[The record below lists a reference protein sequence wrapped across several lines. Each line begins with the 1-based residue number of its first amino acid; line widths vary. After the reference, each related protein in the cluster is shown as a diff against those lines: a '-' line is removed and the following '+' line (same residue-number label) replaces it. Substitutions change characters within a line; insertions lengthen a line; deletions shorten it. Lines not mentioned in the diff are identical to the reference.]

1 MTPTVFRTP
10 AASYVVTETLR
21 ESASASTYAVQRE
34 SDGAPFVLKRLAIAN
49 LQHWKQFDLFEREV
63 AALRAIEHPFV
74 PRWVDSHLDENAGV
88 FLSVQTR
95 VEGTTLRELLR
106 SRGGLSATDVEN
118 YLRQALGILT
128 HLHERAP
135 QIIHR
140 DINPSNVMVANGQ
153 IYLIDFGAVKV
164 GNAQSTSMTTVG
176 TFGYMAPEQLLGRA
190 TVQSDLFGLGMTMTA
205 MATGMEPASMP
216 QDPKTG
222 QVDPSAALHAPP
234 HLSRALLALIRPGVA
249 ERPQSARQ
257 ALMLLDQPQHPPV
270 HAMPPTAPQVPA
282 VRPGYQQT
290 PYGPAPVVQFAGQ
303 PQPVGAP
310 YVHRDISP
318 YKMPE
323 ALTPEDKAYL
333 RQHRLESFSA
343 PLAVLLHLLTFGV
356 FSLIHFGLQHDK
368 LPQAKQDDPNAAKAI
383 GFNFIPYFNL
393 YWFIFQPIR
402 LTDRLNLQDR
412 IRDREDGTSRSLM
425 ITLAILG
432 MIPYINV
439 LIGVPLY
446 SIGVYKLQKQINRL
460 AEEREALPPGQPALP
475 PAGMRMP

>member
-1 MTPTVFRTP
+1 MPSMTPSVFRTP
-10 AASYVVTETLR
+10 LASYVVAETLR
-21 ESASASTYAVQRE
+21 ESASASTYAVRRE

-74 PRWVDSHLDENAGV
+74 PRWVDSHLDENTGV
-88 FLSVQTR
+88 FVSVQTR

-106 SRGGLSATDVEN
+106 DKGGLSATDVEN

-140 DINPSNVMVANGQ
+140 DINPSNVMVARGQ
-153 IYLIDFGAVKV
+153 VYLIDFGAVKV

-190 TVQSDLFGLGMTMTA
+190 TVQSDLFGLGMTMIA

-216 QDPKTG
+216 QDPNTG
-222 QVDPSAALHAPP
+222 QVDPSSALHAPP
-234 HLSRALLALIRPGVA
+234 HLVRALLALIRPGVA

-257 ALMLLDQPQHPPV
+257 ALMLLDQPQHAPVPHAPP
-270 HAMPPTAPQVPA
+270 MGGVPA
-282 VRPGYQQT
+282 LPPGYQQT
-290 PYGPAPVVQFAGQ
+290 PYGPAPLVQYGSQ
-303 PQPVGAP
+303 PMAP

-333 RQHRLESFSA
+333 KQHRLESFSA
-343 PLAVLLHLLTFGV
+343 PLAVLLHFLTFGL

-368 LPQAKQDDPNAAKAI
+368 LPQAKQDDPSSAKAI

-412 IRDREDGTSRSLM
+412 IRDRGDGTSRSLM

-432 MIPYINV
+432 MIPYINF
-439 LIGVPLY
+439 LIGIPLY

>member
-10 AASYVVTETLR
+10 AASYTVTETLR

-49 LQHWKQFDLFEREV
+49 LRHWKQFDLFEREV

-95 VEGTTLRELLR
+95 VEGITLRALLR
-106 SRGGLSATDVEN
+106 DQGGLAAVDVEN

-140 DINPSNVMVANGQ
+140 DINPSNVMVARGQ
-153 IYLIDFGAVKV
+153 VYLIDFGAVKV

-190 TVQSDLFGLGMTMTA
+190 TVQSDLFGLGMTMVA
-205 MATGMEPASMP
+205 MATGMEPASLP

-222 QVDPSAALHAPP
+222 QVDPSSVLHAPP
-234 HLSRALLALIRPGVA
+234 HLTRALLALIRPGVA

-257 ALMLLDQPQHPPV
+257 ALMLLDQPQP
-270 HAMPPTAPQVPA
+270 HAQPLAGVPA
-282 VRPGYQQT
+282 AQAGYQHT
-290 PYGPAPVVQFAGQ
+290 PYGPAPVVQYGAR
-303 PQPVGAP
+303 PMAP
-310 YVHRDISP
+310 YVHRDVSP

-333 RQHRLESFSA
+333 EQHRLESFSA
-343 PLAVLLHLLTFGV
+343 PLAVFLHLLTFGV
-356 FSLIHFGLQHDK
+356 FSIIHFGLQHDK
-368 LPQAKQDDPNAAKAI
+368 LPQAKPDDPNAAKAI

-412 IRDREDGTSRSLM
+412 IRDRADGTSRSLM
-425 ITLAILG
+425 LTLAILG
-432 MIPYINV
+432 MIPYINI
-439 LIGVPLY
+439 LIGIPLY
-446 SIGVYKLQKQINRL
+446 SVGVYKLQKQINRL
-460 AEEREALPPGQPALP
+460 AEERKALPPGQPALP
-475 PAGMRMP
+475 PAGMPMR